1 MASASAPPAEEEDDA
16 AAEAPAGPSAKD
28 KEIAKKSWQHGNG
41 ALSKQNYDLAI
52 QMYYQASMKDPTNLL
67 YRQSLRGAT
76 KKKYKDNG
84 TGASMKGVK
93 LMGVKGRIK
102 KARAGKNWA
111 KLDQAAEEGLKVD
124 PWDVEMNLAVADA
137 AEGREHYEIAKFAVD
152 AALASNKEDVKLLT
166 RYANL
171 LEELE
176 EYEPA
181 LVLWGKIKQITP
193 DDPNVDRKLTEL
205 HTSKMI
211 SKTGGEEGEGT
222 KAMQQSATAYDEAS
236 GLGGGDADGPG
247 QDPVADLERQIRKR
261 PDDPNPRVR
270 LADLLF
276 KSGKL
281 KKAAATMKEAADLS
295 GDRSIVER
303 YEDMMLAEMR
313 AEVDA
318 SKQKARQLK
327 DQKRMDRAKKYEAQM
342 NDKAVE
348 ILTRRAENHPKN
360 MKVKFDLGQRL
371 LARKEVAQA
380 IPMLQQATTDSRL
393 ERDAR
398 VTLGEAFLMDG
409 KRPLAKRQFENA
421 LETIDTHE
429 QPELFLKSHY
439 ALGRLAE
446 DAGETRA
453 AEKHYSEVL
462 GLDYNYR
469 DANDR
474 LTKLSEG

>member
-1 MASASAPPAEEEDDA
+1 MASDSASSSDDGPSADGPAE
-16 AAEAPAGPSAKD
+16 PSAKD

-41 ALSKQNYDLAI
+41 ALSKQNFDLAI
-52 QMYYQASMKDPTNLL
+52 QMYYQASQKDPGNLL
-67 YRQSLRGAT
+67 YRQSLRGAE

-102 KARAGKNWA
+102 KAKAKKDWA
-111 KLDQAAEEGLKVD
+111 ALDTAAEEGLKID
-124 PWDVEMNLAVADA
+124 PWDVEMNLSVADA
-137 AEGREHYEIAKFAVD
+137 AEGREYYEIAKFAVD

-193 DDPNVDRKLTEL
+193 DDPAIDRKLTEL

-211 SKTGGEEGEGT
+211 KKTGGEEGEGT
-222 KAMQQSATAYDEAS
+222 AAMKQKSTAYDEAS
-236 GLGGGDADGPG
+236 GRGDDEVDGPG
-247 QDPVADLERQIRKR
+247 QDPVSDLKRLIRKQ

-281 KKAAATMKEAADLS
+281 KQAALTMKEAAELS
-295 GDRSIVER
+295 GDISIKER

-313 AEVDA
+313 QEVDA

-327 DQKRMDRAKKYEAQM
+327 DEKRLARAKKYEAQM

-348 ILTRRAENHPKN
+348 ILTRRAEHHPKN
-360 MKVKFDLGQRL
+360 MKVKFDLGGRL
-371 LARKEVAQA
+371 LARKEVAKA
-380 IPMLQQATTDSRL
+380 IPLLQQATTDTRL
-393 ERDAR
+393 EQAAR
-398 VTLGEAFLMDG
+398 VSLGEAFLMDG
-409 KRPLAKRQFENA
+409 KRPLAKRQFINA
-421 LETIDTHE
+421 LETIDIHE
-429 QPELFLKSHY
+429 QPELFLKCHY

-446 DAGETRA
+446 EAKETRE

-474 LTKLSEG
+474 LTKLSEE